1 MKVSIIVPV
10 YNTALYLDRC
20 MDSLVNQT
28 YKDIEIILINNGS
41 TDYSPQACRWWAEK
55 DSRIKYFEKEND
67 NSPSGPRNMGL
78 DNATGEYICF
88 VDSDDCVSPLYVE
101 NLLKMCTENGTK
113 LSVCGFLQNDETT
126 PLEMIPVPLRL
137 YNTEVIPQRDYFLR
151 LYTPMEVVY
160 VVVWGKMYHKS
171 IFENLRFETGRL
183 NEDEGIIH
191 HIASQCEN
199 VAVCYEPLYF
209 YTKREGSIMNTGGF
223 SEKLLDIFPFL
234 QDRMD
239 YFTEQGWHDLT
250 FLTMKNYL
258 VKCLEL
264 YNMIEETDTEN
275 KVYRNHLM
283 QMYKQMLAQ
292 AKKCPVKARKFLM
305 KMDYYGLF
313 PAKFRGTDRAQFLFG
328 EPVQE

>member
-1 MKVSIIVPV
+1 
-10 YNTALYLDRC
+10 
-20 MDSLVNQT
+20 
-28 YKDIEIILINNGS
+28 
-41 TDYSPQACRWWAEK
+41 
-55 DSRIKYFEKEND
+55 
-67 NSPSGPRNMGL
+67 
-78 DNATGEYICF
+78 
-88 VDSDDCVSPLYVE
+88 
-101 NLLKMCTENGTK
+101 
-113 LSVCGFLQNDETT
+113 
-126 PLEMIPVPLRL
+126 
-137 YNTEVIPQRDYFLR
+137 
-151 LYTPMEVVY
+151 
-160 VVVWGKMYHKS
+160 
-171 IFENLRFETGRL
+171 
-183 NEDEGIIH
+183 
-191 HIASQCEN
+191 
-199 VAVCYEPLYF
+199 
-209 YTKREGSIMNTGGF
+209 MNTGGF
-223 SEKLLDIFPFL
+223 SEKLLGIFPFL

-313 PAKFRGTDRAQFLFG
+313 PAKFRGTDRVQFLFG

>member
-10 YNTALYLDRC
+10 YNTAVYLDRC
-20 MDSLVNQT
+20 LDSLTSQT
-28 YKDIEIILINNGS
+28 YQDIEIILVNNGS
-41 TDYSPQACRWWAEK
+41 TDYSRQACKWWCEK

-67 NSPSGPRNMGL
+67 YSPSGPRNMGL
-78 DNATGEYICF
+78 DNATGEYVCF

-101 NLLKMCTENGTK
+101 NLLKMCTDNDVK
-113 LSVCGFLQNDETT
+113 LSVCGFTQNDETT
-126 PLEMIPVPLRL
+126 PVEMIPVPLRL
-137 YNTEVIPQRDYFLR
+137 YNTEIIPQRDYFLR

-171 IFENLRFETGRL
+171 IFETLRFETGKL

-199 VAVCYEPLYF
+199 MAVCYEPLYF
-209 YTKREGSIMNTGGF
+209 YTKREGSIMNSAGF
-223 SEKLLDIFPFL
+223 SEKMLDIFPFL

-239 YFTEQGWHDLT
+239 YFTEKEWHDLT

-264 YNMIEETDTEN
+264 YNLVADDVADGGMY
-275 KVYRNHLM
+275 KKHML
-283 QMYKQMLAQ
+283 QMYKQMLSQ
-292 AKKCPVKARKFLM
+292 AKKCPVKSRKFLM
-305 KMDYYGLF
+305 KMDYYALF
-313 PAKFRGTDRAQFLFG
+313 PAKFRGTDRAQLLFG
-328 EPVQE
+328 EAGQ

>member
-160 VVVWGKMYHKS
+160 VVVWGKMYRKS

>member
-55 DSRIKYFEKEND
+55 DSRIKYFEKESD